1 MFQEKQ
7 NKTKKTHKNTH
18 DQDKTKIK
26 RSTIFAALLKHKNAK
41 QWDTS
46 AKTHCT

>member
-7 NKTKKTHKNTH
+7 NKTKTHKNTH
-18 DQDKTKIK
+18 GQDKTKIK
-26 RSTIFAALLKHKNAK
+26 RSTIFAALLKHRNAK